1 MKKLVSVLMISVLSA
16 AVAFAAAESADSAYH
31 QKRYQDA
38 IKIYE
43 SQLEQGTSSDL
54 YYNLGCCYYKTQD
67 IPKAILCFERALVL
81 DAAND
86 DARSNLSFVRQK
98 SKIEENEPGGV
109 LENILKNG
117 VGMLSS
123 NAWAL
128 LAGITFVVM
137 LLAIAAY
144 IFMDSILWR
153 KVGFFGAG
161 LLLVA
166 FIASMACAFY
176 QRAVVKSHRQAIVM
190 PQNATL
196 SKAPHT
202 PSEKEVAYQLTGGT
216 KVCIVDSVVSNL
228 EKKET
233 WSYSKTMN
241 LNRFDM
247 YKFMQSANEVAEA
260 FTSEKNLYGYD
271 KYNHLCVN
279 KDLANRKSV
288 TIPLSFNRSIWI
300 TPIVIRSEETKIEME
315 GVAMCFDK
323 VTNYVALSYDEFKFL
338 LYYLDKV
345 DLESLSLQLITF
357 AQLTEGKTFT
367 SIDNLPDAR
376 EFASAQIPDK
386 EPQNEESVSG
396 FIPVISDETLP
407 KI

>member
-1 MKKLVSVLMISVLSA
+1 MKMVIKKRGESYVYKLSC
-16 AVAFAAAESADSAYH
+16 E
-31 QKRYQDA
+31 
-38 IKIYE
+38 
-43 SQLEQGTSSDL
+43 
-54 YYNLGCCYYKTQD
+54 
-67 IPKAILCFERALVL
+67 LC
-81 DAAND
+81 
-86 DARSNLSFVRQK
+86 
-98 SKIEENEPGGV
+98 
-109 LENILKNG
+109 NINRFLK
-117 VGMLSS
+117 L
-123 NAWAL
+123 
-128 LAGITFVVM
+128 
-137 LLAIAAY
+137 
-144 IFMDSILWR
+144 
-153 KVGFFGAG
+153 K
-161 LLLVA
+161 
-166 FIASMACAFY
+166 
-176 QRAVVKSHRQAIVM
+176 AVVIYRD
-190 PQNATL
+190 NL
-196 SKAPHT
+196 DR
-202 PSEKEVAYQLTGGT
+202 T
-216 KVCIVDSVVSNL
+216 KVYRTHLNGNDYLTIKQYPYITMEIINDL

-300 TPIVIRSEETKIEME
+300 TPIVIRSEETKVEME

-323 VTNYVALSYDEFKFL
+323 VTNYVTLSYDEFKFL
-338 LYYLDKV
+338 LYYLDKI

>member
-1 MKKLVSVLMISVLSA
+1 MKKLVSVLMIFVLSA

-54 YYNLGCCYYKTQD
+54 YYNLGCCYYKMQD

-176 QRAVVKSHRQAIVM
+176 QRAVVKNHRQ
-190 PQNATL
+190 
-196 SKAPHT
+196 T
-202 PSEKEVAYQLTGGT
+202 PSEKEVAYQLKGGT

-233 WSYSKTMN
+233 W
-241 LNRFDM
+241 
-247 YKFMQSANEVAEA
+247 YKVEA
-260 FTSEKNLYGYD
+260 PAKEDAWILSSDTEK
-271 KYNHLCVN
+271 
-279 KDLANRKSV
+279 
-288 TIPLSFNRSIWI
+288 I
-300 TPIVIRSEETKIEME
+300 
-315 GVAMCFDK
+315 
-323 VTNYVALSYDEFKFL
+323 
-338 LYYLDKV
+338 
-345 DLESLSLQLITF
+345 
-357 AQLTEGKTFT
+357 
-367 SIDNLPDAR
+367 
-376 EFASAQIPDK
+376 
-386 EPQNEESVSG
+386 
-396 FIPVISDETLP
+396 
-407 KI
+407 

>member
-176 QRAVVKSHRQAIVM
+176 QRAVVKSHRQVIVM

-202 PSEKEVAYQLTGGT
+202 PSEKEVAYQLKGGT

-233 WSYSKTMN
+233 W
-241 LNRFDM
+241 
-247 YKFMQSANEVAEA
+247 YKVEA
-260 FTSEKNLYGYD
+260 PAKEDAWILSSDTEK
-271 KYNHLCVN
+271 
-279 KDLANRKSV
+279 
-288 TIPLSFNRSIWI
+288 I
-300 TPIVIRSEETKIEME
+300 
-315 GVAMCFDK
+315 
-323 VTNYVALSYDEFKFL
+323 
-338 LYYLDKV
+338 
-345 DLESLSLQLITF
+345 
-357 AQLTEGKTFT
+357 
-367 SIDNLPDAR
+367 
-376 EFASAQIPDK
+376 
-386 EPQNEESVSG
+386 
-396 FIPVISDETLP
+396 
-407 KI
+407 